1 MLQAI
6 ATESSDFEMADTEA
20 ARKLQVEVAAIQG
33 RLLGKGLFRGFLEE
47 RMGWGRE
54 AQMGC
59 SSPSFISAAS
69 EMLR

>member
-6 ATESSDFEMADTEA
+6 ATESSDFETAEAEA
-20 ARKLQVEVAAIQG
+20 ARKLQVEVSAIRG

-54 AQMGC
+54 AHMGF
-59 SSPSFISAAS
+59 SSPAFISAAS
-69 EMLR
+69 GMLR